1 MEVSKELLKIA
12 CITIPAQK
20 GGRSISVSYD
30 NEYNE
35 VLISIN
41 EGGIYLGAPELEKLS
56 EAINLFQSCID
67 IERETVERG
76 ETE

>member
-12 CITIPAQK
+12 CITIHTQE
-20 GGRSISVSYD
+20 GGLSMDISYH

-35 VLISIN
+35 VSIFIN
-41 EGGIYLGAPELEKLS
+41 EEEVYLGTPELEKLK
-56 EAINLFQSCID
+56 EAINIFQSCID